1 MVTGTTESL
10 SEKPSP
16 PAPFPASGA
25 RGGDF
30 WTDSS
35 VYPDVEQ
42 STPIGVLSGM
52 RGFPKLRSPLLPLPH
67 TEVPWRTPFRSG
79 PRWRVSASDRRL
91 QEGLWPVAP
100 GGNLSLAY
108 RAAKRLLDIVGALG
122 LLVVLGPIM
131 LAVFLILLV
140 TTRGKPLFWQLRA
153 GYRGRPFLTFKF
165 RSMVLDAARRQ
176 HEVPNEQDGPIFKNR
191 RDPRVTRF
199 GRLLRKTS
207 LDETPQL
214 FHVLFGRMSLVGP
227 RPLPLEEIARLEPWQ
242 RQRLAVMPGL
252 TCLWQISG
260 RSEIGFDDWVRLDLW
275 YVRHQGL
282 WTDLKLLLCTPATV
296 LGCRGA
302 Y

>member
-1 MVTGTTESL
+1 MVTGTTESR

-16 PAPFPASGA
+16 QAPLPASRA
-25 RGGDF
+25 KGGGS
-30 WTDSS
+30 WTGRTI
-35 VYPDVEQ
+35 YPDAEQ
-42 STPIGVLSGM
+42 STPIGVLGGM
-52 RGFPKLRSPLLPLPH
+52 RVSLELQSPWLPLPH
-67 TEVPWRTPFRSG
+67 TQVPWRTPIHSA

-91 QEGLWPVAP
+91 QEGLCPVAP
-100 GGNLSLAY
+100 GGNLSPAY

-153 GYRGRPFLTFKF
+153 GYRGRPFLMFKF
-165 RSMVLDAARRQ
+165 RTMALDAARRQ

-191 RDPRVTRF
+191 RDPRITRF

-282 WTDLKLLLCTPATV
+282 WTDLKLLLCTPASV

>member
-1 MVTGTTESL
+1 MATGTTNSL
-10 SEKPSP
+10 SQDASP

-25 RGGDF
+25 RGEVF
-30 WTDSS
+30 WIGSKALSDA
-35 VYPDVEQ
+35 DQ
-42 STPIGVLSGM
+42 ATPVGVLSGM
-52 RGFPKLRSPLLPLPH
+52 WPSPQSRSPWPPLPR
-67 TEVPWRTPFRSG
+67 TQAPWPTPIRHE
-79 PRWRVSASDRRL
+79 PRRQVSVADPRL
-91 QEGLWPVAP
+91 PEDLGLVAP
-100 GGNLSLAY
+100 GGNLSPAY

-122 LLVVLGPIM
+122 LLAVLGPIM
-131 LAVFLILLV
+131 LPVFLILLA
-140 TTRGKPLFWQLRA
+140 TTRGRPVFCQRRA
-153 GYRGRPFLTFKF
+153 GYLGRPFWMFKF
-165 RSMVLDAARRQ
+165 RTMALDAARRQ
-176 HEVPNEQDGPIFKNR
+176 HEVPNEKDGPIFKNR
-191 RDPRVTRF
+191 RDPRITRF

-227 RPLPLEEIARLEPWQ
+227 RPLPVEEVAQCKPWQ
-242 RQRLAVMPGL
+242 RRRLGVMPGL

-282 WTDLKLLLCTPATV
+282 WTDLKLLLSTPASV